1 MTDLRPDLAPGLP
14 PDLSTDL
21 SKDLSP
27 DAALAPPSADSLGL
41 KLEVE
46 RLIEAGRATLP
57 VLAAATSAIKNEF
70 LLALAALLRR
80 DAAAVLQAN
89 ARDVASAEQSGRTP
103 ALIDR
108 LRLDAARIEGL
119 AKSVL
124 EVALL
129 PDPVGQITRGELRP
143 NGLEVRR
150 QRVPIGLIGMIYE
163 ARPGVTVE
171 AAALAVKAGNA
182 VVLRGGSESQNSND
196 ALAVLVRQ
204 ALGHVGLPPD
214 AVQVPASYDRGLVEA
229 LVGRVGGLDLV
240 IPRGGTALIDAVSRS
255 ARVPVIQHYQGICH
269 IYVDDSADLTMA
281 AAIAVNAKA
290 QRPGVCNAMEALL
303 IDSAIAAQAVP
314 LLVAAL
320 QGAGVQVRGCER
332 TIALAGPGVVI
343 AEDHDY
349 GCEFLDLICLCRV
362 VDGLSG
368 ALQHIRQHGSRH
380 TEAIITRDLPRARE
394 FVTGVDASC
403 VLVNASTRFNDGGCL
418 GLGTEIG
425 ISTNKLHAF
434 GPMGLEALTVERFVV
449 FGQGQVRK

>member
-1 MTDLRPDLAPGLP
+1 MPHLRPDAAAAPSLTEP
-14 PDLSTDL
+14 N
-21 SKDLSP
+21 
-27 DAALAPPSADSLGL
+27 ALTQ
-41 KLEVE
+41 EVE
-46 RLIEAGRATLP
+46 RLLRAGRATLP
-57 VLAAATSAIKNEF
+57 ALAAASSAIKNEF
-70 LLALAALLRR
+70 LVALAALLRQE
-80 DAAAVLQAN
+80 AAAVLLAN
-89 ARDVASAEQSGRTP
+89 ARDVEQAARAGRTD

-108 LRLDAARIEGL
+108 LRLDAGRVEGL

-124 EVALL
+124 EIASLA
-129 PDPVGQITRGELRP
+129 DPVGQITRGELRP

-163 ARPGVTVE
+163 ARPGVTIE

-182 VVLRGGSESQNSND
+182 VVLRGGSESQHSND
-196 ALAVLVRQ
+196 TLAELVRR
-204 ALGHVGLPPD
+204 ALRAVDLPAD
-214 AVQVPASYDRGLVEA
+214 AVQVPTTYDRGLVDA

-240 IPRGGTALIDAVSRS
+240 IPRGGTALIDAVSRA

-269 IYVDDSADLTMA
+269 LYVDDSADLTMA

-303 IDSAIAAQAVP
+303 IDSAIATQAVP

-320 QGAGVQVRGCER
+320 QQAGVQVRGCER
-332 TIALAGPGVVI
+332 TIALAGPGVVV
-343 AEDHDY
+343 AEAHDY

-362 VDGLSG
+362 VDGLPG
-368 ALQHIRQHGSRH
+368 ALEHIRQYGSRH
-380 TEAIITRDLPRARE
+380 TEAIITRDLPRARA

-418 GLGTEIG
+418 GLGAEIG

>member
-1 MTDLRPDLAPGLP
+1 MTDHRPDATPA
-14 PDLSTDL
+14 
-21 SKDLSP
+21 LSP
-27 DAALAPPSADSLGL
+27 LEPHGLGQ
-41 KLEVE
+41 EVE
-46 RLIEAGRATLP
+46 RILLAGKSTLP
-57 VLAAATSAIKNEF
+57 MLAASSSAVKNEF
-70 LLALAALLRR
+70 LVALAGLLRQQ
-80 DAAAVLQAN
+80 AGAVLEAN
-89 ARDVASAEQSGRTP
+89 ARDVANAAQLGRSP
-103 ALIDR
+103 ALLDR
-108 LRLDAARIEGL
+108 LRLDPARLEAL

-124 EVALL
+124 EIVTL
-129 PDPVGQITRGELRP
+129 PDPVGQITRGDLRP

-182 VVLRGGSESQNSND
+182 VVLRGGSESQHSND
-196 ALAVLVRQ
+196 ALAALVRQ
-204 ALGHVGLPPD
+204 ALTATGLPAD
-214 AVQVPASYDRGLVEA
+214 AVQVPATYDRGLVDV
-229 LVGRVGGLDLV
+229 LVGRAGGLDLV
-240 IPRGGTALIDAVSRS
+240 IPRGGTALIDAVSRA

-269 IYVDDSADLTMA
+269 IYVDQSADLVMA

-303 IDSAIAAQAVP
+303 IDSAIAAEAVP

-320 QGAGVQVRGCER
+320 QEAGVEVRGCAR
-332 TIALAGPGVVI
+332 TIALAGPGVVA
-343 AEDHDY
+343 AENQDY

-362 VDGLSG
+362 VDGLPA
-368 ALQHIRQHGSRH
+368 ALEHIRQFGSRH

-418 GLGTEIG
+418 GLGAEIG

>member
-1 MTDLRPDLAPGLP
+1 MPIDPRGL
-14 PDLSTDL
+14 TQ
-21 SKDLSP
+21 
-27 DAALAPPSADSLGL
+27 
-41 KLEVE
+41 EVE
-46 RLIEAGRATLP
+46 RLLQAGRATLP
-57 VLAAATSAIKNEF
+57 VLAASSSAIKNEF
-70 LLALAALLRR
+70 LLALAALLRQE
-80 DAAAVLQAN
+80 AAAILQAN
-89 ARDVASAEQSGRTP
+89 ARDVELAEHAGRTA

-108 LRLDAARIEGL
+108 LRLDPARVEAL

-124 EVALL
+124 EIATL
-129 PDPVGQITRGELRP
+129 PDPVGQITRGDLRP

-171 AAALAVKAGNA
+171 AAALTLKAGNA
-182 VVLRGGSESQNSND
+182 VVLRGGSESQHSND
-196 ALAVLVRQ
+196 ALAALVRR
-204 ALGHVGLPPD
+204 ALLSVGLPAD
-214 AVQVPASYDRGLVEA
+214 AVQVPATYDRGLVDA
-229 LVGRVGGLDLV
+229 LVGRAGGLDLV
-240 IPRGGTALIDAVSRS
+240 IPRGGTALIDAVSRA

-303 IDSAIAAQAVP
+303 IDAAIAAQAVP
-314 LLVAAL
+314 LLVGAL
-320 QGAGVQVRGCER
+320 RSAGVEVRGCAQ
-332 TIALAGPGVVI
+332 TIALAGAHVVP
-343 AEDHDY
+343 AETADY

-362 VDGLSG
+362 VDGLPG
-368 ALQHIRQHGSRH
+368 ALAHIRQFGSRH

-418 GLGTEIG
+418 GLGAEIG